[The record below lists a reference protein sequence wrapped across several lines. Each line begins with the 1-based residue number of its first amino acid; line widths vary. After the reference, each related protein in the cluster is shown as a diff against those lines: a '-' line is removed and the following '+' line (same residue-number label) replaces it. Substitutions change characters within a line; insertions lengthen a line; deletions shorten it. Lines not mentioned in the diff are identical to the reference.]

1 MAGAITL
8 GSLTRSPKFGNF
20 IMDKDPVQVASLTD
34 VFFNWV
40 QTSPE
45 QVIFVIA
52 TYILGYVLLKKD
64 RIG

>member
-1 MAGAITL
+1 
-8 GSLTRSPKFGNF
+8 
-20 IMDKDPVQVASLTD
+20 MDKDPVQVASLTD

-40 QTSPE
+40 QSSPE